1 MYDSNMRTQPA
12 KPAIQVYNL
21 FGEFG
26 DLPDVV
32 HCETIRARSVLHDWT
47 FSPHRHARLHQI
59 LLIERGGGRAT
70 IEGRDYPLGPMRAI
84 NVPVGSVHGF
94 NFARGTRG
102 WVLTIATEVLDE
114 ALMPSEGLT
123 AVLSQPAVLR
133 GSTAMRAVMK
143 QIFAEFAGQHFGR
156 AHLLRSL
163 AGTLFGLVARQLS
176 DRRYRQDRAAKSDL
190 LQRFHDLIE
199 QRYLEHWTVAQYAN
213 ALSVT
218 PTHLSRVARAATGH
232 SASRM
237 IVNRIVRE
245 ARRNLVYTN
254 MPVSTIA
261 YALGFKD
268 PAYFSRVYATAT
280 GFSPRVFRA
289 QVHGGEQS
297 FAAADVSGGEHRD
310 KRP

>member
-1 MYDSNMRTQPA
+1 MEGSVFVLYKSNMRTKQA

-21 FGEFG
+21 FGEHG

-32 HCETIRARSVLHDWT
+32 HCETIAARSVLHDWT
-47 FSPHRHARLHQI
+47 FSPHRHARLHQV

-70 IEGRDYPLGPMRAI
+70 LDGRDYPLGPMRAI

-94 NFARGTRG
+94 AFDRGTEG

-114 ALMPSEGLT
+114 TLMPSEGVT
-123 AVLSQPAVLR
+123 AVLAQPAVIR
-133 GSTAMRAVMK
+133 GTPAMRAAMK
-143 QIFAEFAGQHFGR
+143 QIFTEFAGQHFGR

-163 AGTLFGLVARQLS
+163 AGTLFGLVARELS
-176 DRRYRQDRAAKSDL
+176 NDRHTRDPAAKADL

-199 QRYLEHWTVAQYAN
+199 QHYSGHWTVAQYAD

-232 SASRM
+232 SASRV

-254 MPVSTIA
+254 MPISTIA

-280 GFSPRVFRA
+280 GFSPRTFRA
-289 QVHGGEQS
+289 QVHGAE
-297 FAAADVSGGEHRD
+297 R
-310 KRP
+310 

>member
-1 MYDSNMRTQPA
+1 MEGCAFVLYKSNMRTQTT

-21 FGEFG
+21 FGELG

-32 HCETIRARSVLHDWT
+32 HCETIPARSVLHGWR
-47 FSPHRHARLHQI
+47 FAPHRHARLHQV
-59 LLIERGGGRAT
+59 LLVESGGGGVT
-70 IEGRDYPLGPMRAI
+70 LEGREHALAPMRAV
-84 NVPVGSVHGF
+84 NVPVGSVHGYTF
-94 NFARGTRG
+94 IEGTQG

-114 ALMPSEGLT
+114 VLMPSEGLT
-123 AVLSQPAVLR
+123 AVLGEPAVLR
-133 GSTAMRAVMK
+133 GSAAMRTVMK
-143 QIFAEFAGQHFGR
+143 QIFAEYAGQHFAR

-163 AGTLFGLVARQLS
+163 AGTLFGLVARELS
-176 DRRYRQDRAAKSDL
+176 KGSALKDAAAKGDL

-199 QRYLEHWTVAQYAN
+199 QHYLEHWTVTDYAG

-232 SASRM
+232 SASGV
-237 IVNRIVRE
+237 ILNRIVRE

-254 MPVSTIA
+254 MPISTIA

-289 QVHGGEQS
+289 QVHG
-297 FAAADVSGGEHRD
+297 AAR
-310 KRP
+310 

>member
-1 MYDSNMRTQPA
+1 
-12 KPAIQVYNL
+12 
-21 FGEFG
+21 
-26 DLPDVV
+26 
-32 HCETIRARSVLHDWT
+32 
-47 FSPHRHARLHQI
+47 
-59 LLIERGGGRAT
+59 
-70 IEGRDYPLGPMRAI
+70 MRAI

-94 NFARGTRG
+94 SFTRGTEG

-123 AVLSQPAVLR
+123 AVLGQPAVLR
-133 GSTAMRAVMK
+133 GSPAMRAAMK
-143 QIFAEFAGQHFGR
+143 QIFAEFAGQNFGR
-156 AHLLRSL
+156 AHLLRTL
-163 AGTLFGLVARQLS
+163 AGTLFGLVARELS
-176 DRRYRQDRAAKSDL
+176 SNNHRLDPAAKSDL

-199 QRYLEHWTVAQYAN
+199 QHYLEHWSVARYADV
-213 ALSVT
+213 LSVT

-237 IVNRIVRE
+237 IVNRVVRE

-254 MPVSTIA
+254 MPISTIA

-289 QVHGGEQS
+289 QVHGVEQ
-297 FAAADVSGGEHRD
+297 
-310 KRP
+310 